1 MSSHV
6 SFDSTHP
13 SLLSAPANA
22 VHPTALGPL
31 TFTNYSPRRIQAC
44 LDSTIMTYLQQQQQG
59 HHQQQQQQ
67 QQQQQPPPLP
77 PQALALQQ
85 QQIQQHQLLLQQHQQ
100 QQQQLLRNQQQLKQQ
115 ARCQQL
121 SRSTNTQQPQ
131 QPKQKHSLQQQ
142 QELLQQQQQE
152 AYHQHRQLQKQQQH
166 QHHQMQNRISPKNK
180 TNHLV
185 AHRSSKDPS
194 SAHQLVHPTDEPNI
208 TFAPRSP
215 RDQTRKQELILP
227 KADKGQQPRHD
238 SLYSPEAPLHLLRAT
253 PARNNAPIASSG
265 EHDNEEEYHDEEE
278 DDDDSE
284 YDEDSM
290 DDEDESELDDSDID
304 DDDYSDSGSDHTET
318 ESSTRMSVA
327 RNDPHRIAPISSET
341 TVSHPAANNT
351 NNSNAVPLTT
361 TPDLPSKDIHPI
373 SAQRAQQEVVKQLTL
388 AAGAWNINPDSTNVQ
403 ESYCAEYSS
412 TESNSSS
419 NSNHDRSISSTDAI
433 TRVRDNGMDKRVLML
448 ETVRPQDGG
457 PLSSTVRR
465 PPSRG
470 HAFALPPLP
479 STDTPTTRMSH
490 QQQQQQLQQQKQQR
504 IAGQGITSSRSSA
517 SESFSSPGD
526 ASQVAKARMLPYVED
541 DAEDEDEYSG
551 EDEDED
557 MDEDDYSYSEDED
570 EEEDD
575 DEDEDSSSE
584 YHYGAKEDP
593 ANRANKPRA
602 PPPGQY
608 TRSNYSHYRPPR
620 LDENY
625 LRKRAITKQV
635 VRRSSLT
642 ALLGEVS
649 QPAPPPLTLQAKN
662 FTIHPNGSP
671 LSYQA
676 HQSAQVARRPG
687 LVGVWPE
694 PGQFPEPL
702 SAHYQEEHT
711 GLKPYSGSSDSG
723 RTVSTVSGLR
733 SGSNLSEQNHRL
745 MLGPNAAAA
754 VLSQEPNRPRRTDS
768 GVEVKVPSHQ
778 HRSSGSGSSDSR
790 SLNERPSTRWAD
802 TSMVE
807 SSSSVQSSN
816 GQGSSQIPTIT
827 IIPAR
832 RPRMKSEGD
841 APDVQLSS
849 SVGASSDGL
858 APASPNGATDVSK
871 IVKQPL
877 KSSISCHT
885 FPRAAGKRVG
895 RKHVSWHH
903 SLFPTERVL
912 RVKPSIPS
920 LSNVAIESAEATL
933 SQLPT
938 IPVMARDNVK
948 DFHQSIRSLRTLS
961 RDEIAKMS
969 YKQQGRQELTS
980 TVPISKSAHDSTSW
994 WSISRW
1000 LKGPPAVDKR
1010 HWKPDSSRE
1019 TCAYCFAPFHR
1030 LTNPRHHCRK
1040 CGDIFCGKC
1049 ASAEILMDAK
1059 NCVYVQQ
1066 SQLARWS
1073 RRVDIQRHNLWIDT
1087 LPQLHPV
1094 RTAVESALVAG
1105 SGVSGVPM
1113 LGAMEGTGS
1122 LGHAT
1127 GVNGGLA
1134 GAGMGQRNLNGSG
1147 SGGRRGSWQMAPS
1160 AMKKSRVSIF
1170 GLFGQGTTGTGPTPH
1185 QSDSRRG
1192 SIDVSAAENVY
1203 ANHYGHLQ
1211 PHHSVAFSL
1220 GRRSSSSSILR
1231 SNSTVGGTG
1240 HMMMIG
1246 ASPLTLSSEGAIAM
1260 SRRMSSG
1267 GVGEVCLARICV
1279 GCERELLKPVP
1290 RCTSIAKYYGSLGPR
1305 NGARR
1310 QMHGYSS
1317 LGPHSG
1323 RQQHQQQQYQ
1333 QQHHASPP
1341 RHPMDDHA
1349 DQDLDPTVTA
1359 HSDYL
1364 AHGVRRHSP
1373 LRQTSIYS
1381 ANVDRPADEH
1391 QAQQQRPMSPGGAG
1405 TGGLRHQQQ
1414 QQYHHQQ
1421 HQQQQQQQHNNNNHN
1436 GGWASRDE
1444 PVGPHGESRYCP
1456 SVLTFQEQQLHYTQQ
1471 TNGPLSRE
1479 LC

>member
-1 MSSHV
+1 MQYRISPR
-6 SFDSTHP
+6 TK
-13 SLLSAPANA
+13 AT
-22 VHPTALGPL
+22 HPTAHG
-31 TFTNYSPRRIQAC
+31 
-44 LDSTIMTYLQQQQQG
+44 
-59 HHQQQQQQ
+59 
-67 QQQQQPPPLP
+67 
-77 PQALALQQ
+77 
-85 QQIQQHQLLLQQHQQ
+85 
-100 QQQQLLRNQQQLKQQ
+100 
-115 ARCQQL
+115 
-121 SRSTNTQQPQ
+121 
-131 QPKQKHSLQQQ
+131 
-142 QELLQQQQQE
+142 
-152 AYHQHRQLQKQQQH
+152 
-166 QHHQMQNRISPKNK
+166 
-180 TNHLV
+180 
-185 AHRSSKDPS
+185 SSKDPS
-194 SAHQLVHPTDEPNI
+194 SAHQLVHPTDDPKI

-215 RDQTRKQELILP
+215 RDQTREQELILP
-227 KADKGQQPRHD
+227 KADKDQQPRHD
-238 SLYSPEAPLHLLRAT
+238 SLYSPEAPLHLLMAN
-253 PARNNAPIASSG
+253 PARSNAPTASSDDG
-265 EHDNEEEYHDEEE
+265 DDVDKEGRGHRGHVGSNEEGEDDDEEE

-318 ESSTRMSVA
+318 ESSTHMSLA
-327 RNDPHRIAPISSET
+327 RDDPHQIPPISSET
-341 TVSHPAANNT
+341 TVSLPATNNINANTNTNT

-361 TPDLPSKDIHPI
+361 TPDLLSKGVHPI

-388 AAGAWNINPDSTNVQ
+388 AAGAWNINPDSSNMQ
-403 ESYCAEYSS
+403 EPYRAEYSS

-419 NSNHDRSISSTDAI
+419 NSNNDRSISSTNA
-433 TRVRDNGMDKRVLML
+433 TTHVRDNGMDERVLML
-448 ETVRPQDGG
+448 ETVRPRDGR
-457 PLSSTVRR
+457 PLSSTTRR

-470 HAFALPPLP
+470 HASALPPLP

-490 QQQQQQLQQQKQQR
+490 QQQQQHLQQQNRQR
-504 IAGQGITSSRSSA
+504 IPDQGTTSSRSST
-517 SESFSSPGD
+517 SGSLSSPGD

-541 DAEDEDEYSG
+541 DAEDEDDYSG

-557 MDEDDYSYSEDED
+557 EDEDDYSYSEDE
-570 EEEDD
+570 EEEEEEEE
-575 DEDEDSSSE
+575 EDEDSSSE
-584 YHYGAKEDP
+584 YHYGAKDDP
-593 ANRANKPRA
+593 ANKSNKPRA

-608 TRSNYSHYRPPR
+608 TRSMYTHYRPPR

-625 LRKRAITKQV
+625 LRKQAITKQV

-662 FTIHPNGSP
+662 FTIHPTGSP
-671 LSYQA
+671 LGQQV

-687 LVGVWPE
+687 LTDVWPASG
-694 PGQFPEPL
+694 PFPEPP
-702 SAHYQEEHT
+702 SAQHQEEHN

-723 RTVSTVSGLR
+723 HTTSAVSGLR
-733 SGSNLSEQNHRL
+733 PGSNLSEQNRRL

-768 GVEVKVPSHQ
+768 GVEVKGSPHQ

-790 SLNERPSTRWAD
+790 NSNERQSTRRAD
-802 TSMVE
+802 ISVME
-807 SSSSVQSSN
+807 SSSPVQSSN
-816 GQGSSQIPTIT
+816 GPSHIPTI
-827 IIPAR
+827 IIVPAR

-841 APDVQLSS
+841 APEVQESS
-849 SVGASSDGL
+849 SVGANSNVL
-858 APASPNGATDVSK
+858 TTASPNGATDVSQV
-871 IVKQPL
+871 VKQPL
-877 KSSISCHT
+877 KSSISSHT

-920 LSNVAIESAEATL
+920 LSNIAVESAEATL

-938 IPVMARDNVK
+938 IPVMARDNIK
-948 DFHQSIRSLRTLS
+948 DFQQSIRCLRTLS
-961 RDEIAKMS
+961 REEITKMS

-980 TVPISKSAHDSTSW
+980 TVPISKSANDASSW
-994 WSISRW
+994 WSLSRW
-1000 LKGPPAVDKR
+1000 LKGPPTVDKR

-1019 TCAYCFAPFHR
+1019 TCAFCFAPFHR

-1087 LPQLHPV
+1087 LPQLHPI
-1094 RTAVESALVAG
+1094 RTAAESALVAG
-1105 SGVSGVPM
+1105 SGVGGAPM
-1113 LGAMEGTGS
+1113 LGAMDGTGS
-1122 LGHAT
+1122 VGHAS
-1127 GVNGGLA
+1127 GMNGGL
-1134 GAGMGQRNLNGSG
+1134 GGVGMSQRSLNGSG
-1147 SGGRRGSWQMAPS
+1147 SGGRRGSWQMTPS

-1170 GLFGQGTTGTGPTPH
+1170 GLFGQGATGTGPVPH

-1192 SIDVSAAENVY
+1192 SVDVSAAENVY

-1231 SNSTVGGTG
+1231 SNNTVGGTG
-1240 HMMMIG
+1240 HMMNMG
-1246 ASPLTLSSEGAIAM
+1246 PSPLTLSNEGAIAM

-1290 RCTSIAKYYGSLGPR
+1290 RCTSIAKYYGSLSPR

-1323 RQQHQQQQYQ
+1323 RQQQQPQHHQ

-1341 RHPMDDHA
+1341 RHPMDDLA
-1349 DQDLDPTVTA
+1349 DQDPDPTVTA
-1359 HSDYL
+1359 HNDYL

-1373 LRQTSIYS
+1373 LRQTTIYS
-1381 ANVDRPADEH
+1381 SNMDHTAVEH
-1391 QAQQQRPMSPGGAG
+1391 QPQQQRPMSPGGAG
-1405 TGGLRHQQQ
+1405 TGGHRHQQQ
-1414 QQYHHQQ
+1414 QQYHYQQ
-1421 HQQQQQQQHNNNNHN
+1421 HQHDNNNHN
-1436 GGWASRDE
+1436 GGWASRGE

-1456 SVLTFQEQQLHYTQQ
+1456 SVSTFQEQQLHYTQQ